1 MHHVRKETLSKVKP
15 LTDIF
20 NLPLYGFQFFF
31 RHIDHFRRS
40 FWILT
45 AIRVASSVLKF
56 YSTFVI
62 SQILS
67 SVTHLSPSD
76 LFQVYLPQ
84 FVGAIVLSEFLDYFT
99 RRFAE
104 ELPYLYLD
112 YASLKFFVTWLTL
125 RSTRLLAI
133 SKERLQQLT
142 LKYLEG
148 VQSFLT
154 DWVWRI
160 PSELT
165 TLVIVCVLLAYQSPI
180 ILIVNILVMAI
191 YFSLAFWNSRRF
203 SVYWESYLKPSVSSR
218 SYFQN
223 VVTQLTT
230 VQRLGALPT
239 LESIGADHAVSTGVA
254 MQEVKK
260 FHGYRWLLQLNFFNF
275 VYATTFFFGVYQVIK
290 GALPLGFLILIKW
303 AYDSLWNVMQYSIEA
318 YVQLIGQRENALLVR
333 NEFQALKGYFPAS
346 TTTIP
351 DDWGKLELRDARAEY
366 EVEDGGNVN
375 VIVPKM
381 TLQPGVHLSLSGPS
395 GCGKTT
401 VLHMLMNLVQFE
413 GSYELDGKGIQATQI
428 DPSSIALVTA
438 IDGFFP
444 ISIRDNLT
452 LGRRIAEAELNR
464 ILEGLQVDFIPNLE
478 EKFGAG
484 IAFSA
489 GQLQRLRLARGLI
502 SGALILLLDEPF
514 TGIDENTKNKIS
526 TFMNGELQSKAALI
540 VTHDPRELR
549 AFQISKRYGFD
560 NHKVIELPSDAPTI

>member
-1 MHHVRKETLSKVKP
+1 MHQVRKETLSKVEP

-45 AIRVASSVLKF
+45 SIRILSSVLKF
-56 YSTFVI
+56 YSTFII

-67 SVTHLSPSD
+67 SITDLSVAE
-76 LFQVYLPQ
+76 LFQVYLPL
-84 FVGAIVLSEFLDYFT
+84 FVGAVVLSEFLDYFT

-112 YASLKFFVTWLTL
+112 YASVKFIVTWLSL
-125 RSTRLLAI
+125 RSTRLLTV

-160 PSELT
+160 PSEMT
-165 TLVIVCVLLAYQSPI
+165 TFIIVCALLAYQSPI
-180 ILIVNILVMAI
+180 ILIINILVMTI

-203 SVYWESYLKPSVSSR
+203 SVYWEQYLKTSVSSR
-218 SYFQN
+218 SYFQSIM
-223 VVTQLTT
+223 THLTS

-260 FHGYRWLLQLNFFNF
+260 FHGYRWLLQLNFFNL
-275 VYATTFFFGVYQVIK
+275 VYATTFFFGVYQVIN
-290 GALPLGFLILIKW
+290 GTLPLGFLILIKW

-333 NEFQALKGYFPAS
+333 KEFQALNGYFPAS

-351 DDWGKLELRDARAEY
+351 TDWTKLELSNAHAEY
-366 EVEDGGNVN
+366 EVEDGSRVN
-375 VIVPKM
+375 VVVPQLLLSRG
-381 TLQPGVHLSLSGPS
+381 THISLSGPS

-401 VLHMLMNLVQFE
+401 VLHMLMNLVQFK
-413 GSYELDGKGIQATQI
+413 GSYELNGASVKDTQI
-428 DPSSIALVTA
+428 SPTSIALVTTT
-438 IDGFFP
+438 DGFFP

-452 LGRRIAEAELNR
+452 LGSKVEETEFAR
-464 ILEGLQVDFIPNLE
+464 ILQGLQIDFISDLE

-484 IAFSA
+484 VGFSA
-489 GQLQRLRLARGLI
+489 GQLQRLRLARGLM
-502 SGALILLLDEPF
+502 SQAQVLLLDEPF
-514 TGIDENTKNKIS
+514 TGIDENTKDRI
-526 TFMNGELQSKAALI
+526 TRFMNSELNGKTALF
-540 VTHDPRELR
+540 VTHDSRELR
-549 AFQISKRYGFD
+549 AFQIDKQYAFD
-560 NHKVIELPSDAPTI
+560 NHTVVELLSDDTRT